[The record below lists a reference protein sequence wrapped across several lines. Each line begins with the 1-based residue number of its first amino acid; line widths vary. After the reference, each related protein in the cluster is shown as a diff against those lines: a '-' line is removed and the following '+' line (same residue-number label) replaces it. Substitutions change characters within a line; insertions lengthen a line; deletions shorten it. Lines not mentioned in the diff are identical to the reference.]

1 MIINQPF
8 DELFRTWSH
17 IAILRVLR
25 DTVIGFSGN
34 EAARLAGMD
43 PKAAFRA
50 LNSLEILG
58 LVRRQRGGRDH
69 IFNLN
74 RSHYLIEQGIVPLF
88 EVEEN
93 FFKEVKTV
101 IAKTL
106 KPFVVSSIIFGSVAK
121 RQETPLSDL
130 DICCIVKNN
139 SQKEKAIMALNNI
152 SNKLYD
158 RFGLKLGPIFLTV
171 SQFKEKAS
179 KQNTLITEILEYGK
193 LVVGL
198 QPRKLL
204 HA

>member
-25 DTVIGFSGN
+25 DTAIGCSGN

-50 LNSLEILG
+50 LNSLEALG

-74 RSHYLIEQGIVPLF
+74 RSHYLIEQGIMPLF
-88 EVEEN
+88 EVEEF
-93 FFKEVKTV
+93 FFKEIINVL
-101 IAKTL
+101 ANTL
-106 KPFVVSSIIFGSVAK
+106 KPFVISSVIFGSVAK

-130 DICCIVKNN
+130 DICCIVRNN
-139 SQKEKAIMALNNI
+139 SQKEKAIMALNNK
-152 SNKLYD
+152 SHTLYD

-179 KQNTLITEILEYGK
+179 KRNTLITEILEHGK

-198 QPRKLL
+198 QPKKLL